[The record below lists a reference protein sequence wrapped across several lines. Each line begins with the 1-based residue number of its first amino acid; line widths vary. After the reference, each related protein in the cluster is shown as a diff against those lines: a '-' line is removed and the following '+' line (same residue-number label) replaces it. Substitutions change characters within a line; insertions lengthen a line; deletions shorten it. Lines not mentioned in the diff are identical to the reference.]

1 MDWPLVAAWMER
13 LALNE
18 EQGHNGARPGNQRE
32 LFMGCFMQSYRIVS
46 RGLGIVIDPGP
57 GNRKPQAHW
66 GATKRGERFRFS
78 GSSQGGARQRPLD
91 DSQAIHLAFPSWPVP
106 SIRVG
111 TPGLSSTAMELAI
124 SCERLRLAKIEEF
137 EEAIPLDKRM
147 SLPAV
152 YAIVAENGSFAKL
165 GATGYS
171 SFVEK
176 LHEASL
182 FGSADAASKYISR
195 WRVRGQ
201 DIPLA
206 ANARIAELAIGISAS
221 LNPATLAPS
230 DNDATAMMRSLK
242 ER

>member
-1 MDWPLVAAWMER
+1 
-13 LALNE
+13 
-18 EQGHNGARPGNQRE
+18 
-32 LFMGCFMQSYRIVS
+32 MQSYRIVS
-46 RGLGIVIDPGP
+46 RGLGTVIDPGT
-57 GNRKPQAHW
+57 GSLKRIGAQSSAASAFASQDQAKAALDNAREMIRKQ
-66 GATKRGERFRFS
+66 FISLF
-78 GSSQGGARQRPLD
+78 PLG
-91 DSQAIHLAFPSWPVP
+91 PVP

-111 TPGLSSTAMELAI
+111 TPGLSSTAMKLAI
-124 SCERLRLAKIEEF
+124 SYERLRLAKIEEF
-137 EEAIPLDKRM
+137 EAAIPLDKRM

-206 ANARIAELAIGISAS
+206 ANARIAELATGISAS